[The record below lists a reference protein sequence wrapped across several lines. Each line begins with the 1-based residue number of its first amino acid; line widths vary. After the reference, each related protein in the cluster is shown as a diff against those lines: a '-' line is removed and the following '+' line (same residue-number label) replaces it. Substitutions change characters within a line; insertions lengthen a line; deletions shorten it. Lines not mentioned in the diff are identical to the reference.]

1 MNIVELYKDKISSI
15 WHDGKTYLA
24 VFDDNDKMIADYD
37 LSSGIKILQD
47 DDTITFFITEEE
59 LVPGTWKFFG
69 TKVIQ
74 QNEKN
79 IEEKVQ
85 SSGKLE
91 GDSRERVYLEED
103 PWNTR
108 RVEGEYVSSKEREE
122 RMDICRSCPF
132 FISEDGTCSI
142 NGNFVIEST
151 RHVYSFCPEEK
162 WGDKELVIERMSVA
176 PEGDII
182 LPEAVVIAEEEQSE
196 FEAELEEYLKGL

>member
-1 MNIVELYKDKISSI
+1 MNIVELYKDKSSSI

-47 DDTITFFITEEE
+47 NDTITFFITEEE
-59 LVPGTWKFFG
+59 LVPGAWKFFG
-69 TKVIQ
+69 TKVFQ
-74 QNEKN
+74 KNEKN
-79 IEEKVQ
+79 IEEKVE

-91 GDSRERVYLEED
+91 GNVRERVYAEED

-108 RVEGEYVSSKEREE
+108 RVEGEYVFSKEREE

-162 WGDKELVIERMSVA
+162 WGDKQLVTEKMSSN

-182 LPEAVVIAEEEQSE
+182 LPEASVVLEEEQSE